1 MKQYIIYECEKCG
14 IKSRNREEIMK
25 CEATHLGLTVS
36 EKQEWEQLKEEVRHK
51 SAIVSSCKNEQ
62 TDKEFDDAI
71 HELMDFEKL
80 YGIAYISEM
89 WELCGKKSDYA

>member
-14 IKSRNREEIMK
+14 KQSEDREEIMI
-25 CEATHLGLTVS
+25 CEATHFGLTVA
-36 EKQEWEQLKEEVRHK
+36 EKQEWESLKEKVRYK

-71 HELMDFEKL
+71 EELMNFENEH
-80 YGIAYISEM
+80 GIE
-89 WELCGKKSDYA
+89 EK

>member
-14 IKSRNREEIMK
+14 KQSRDREEIMI
-25 CEATHLGLTVS
+25 CEAAHFGLTVA
-36 EKQEWEQLKEEVRHK
+36 EKQEWEQLKEKVRYK

-71 HELMDFEKL
+71 VELLAFEKKHELSK
-80 YGIAYISEM
+80 
-89 WELCGKKSDYA
+89 